1 MSPATSKL
9 QRSGPC
15 AHADVAYPQAFVYQ
29 ILKALS
35 FAHSNRVMHRD
46 LKPQNILVDRANQQL
61 KIADFG
67 LARAYLPPYRA
78 YTEKV
83 WVSALLNSLMA
94 IVRQAPCGECLHA
107 CPVLVLE

>member
-1 MSPATSKL
+1 L
-9 QRSGPC
+9 
-15 AHADVAYPQAFVYQ
+15 QAFVYQ

-83 WVSALLNSLMA
+83 WVSALPESTDRNWSYKLSA
-94 IVRQAPCGECLHA
+94 ESPCMPALY
-107 CPVLVLE
+107 